1 MKPHFPSARWL
12 AAASCLALGG
22 AALAQAPATPP
33 PAPAPAA
40 AAVDPQMQKV
50 LDAYKALNPKPIQTL
65 SAAEARKGPTF
76 KDAMNSVLKAEGKP
90 TEPEQW
96 KVEDSKIPGPQGEL
110 AVRVYSPEGNGPF
123 PALVYFHGGGFVLAD
138 KDVYDAGP
146 RALSKQANAVVVSV
160 DYRQA
165 PEHRFP
171 AAVDDAAAAFR
182 YVAQN
187 AKKWN
192 IDPTKIAVGGESAG
206 GNLATEVA
214 LRQAKTTGAKPVF
227 QLLVY
232 PFLSNDLTTASHV
245 ANGKGDYLVSND
257 ALGWFWKNYLGS
269 TWQQSKN
276 PEALPL
282 NATNEQLKKLPP
294 ALVIT
299 AGLDPLK
306 DDGDAYAKKLQA
318 AGVKA
323 EVKNYDGVTHE
334 FFGMAPVL
342 DKAKQ
347 AQADAANALK
357 AAFQAQ
363 QGVGGAGPEA
373 Q

>member
-1 MKPHFPSARWL
+1 M
-12 AAASCLALGG
+12 
-22 AALAQAPATPP
+22 
-33 PAPAPAA
+33 
-40 AAVDPQMQKV
+40 
-50 LDAYKALNPKPIQTL
+50 
-65 SAAEARKGPTF
+65 
-76 KDAMNSVLKAEGKP
+76 
-90 TEPEQW
+90 
-96 KVEDSKIPGPQGEL
+96 
-110 AVRVYSPEGNGPF
+110 
-123 PALVYFHGGGFVLAD
+123 
-138 KDVYDAGP
+138 
-146 RALSKQANAVVVSV
+146 
-160 DYRQA
+160 
-165 PEHRFP
+165 
-171 AAVDDAAAAFR
+171 
-182 YVAQN
+182 
-187 AKKWN
+187 
-192 IDPTKIAVGGESAG
+192 
-206 GNLATEVA
+206 
-214 LRQAKTTGAKPVF
+214 F

-245 ANGKGDYLVSND
+245 ANGKGEYLVSND

-269 TWQQSKN
+269 RWQQSKN

-282 NATNEQLKKLPP
+282 YATNEQLKKLPP